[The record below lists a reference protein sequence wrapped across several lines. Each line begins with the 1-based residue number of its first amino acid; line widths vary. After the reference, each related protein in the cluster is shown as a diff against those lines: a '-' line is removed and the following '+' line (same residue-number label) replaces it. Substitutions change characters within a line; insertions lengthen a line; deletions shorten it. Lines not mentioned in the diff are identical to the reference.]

1 MSTQTVRVAGMT
13 CHHCVMSVTEEVSEI
28 AGVTGVD
35 VDLVAGGTSTVTIT
49 ADAPVADE
57 AIAAAVAEAGYAV
70 VNANSLL

>member
-13 CHHCVMSVTEEVSEI
+13 CHHCVMSVSEEVGEI
-28 AGVTGVD
+28 EGVSGVD

-49 ADAPVADE
+49 AENPVSDE

-70 VNANSLL
+70 VRDDNLL

>member
-1 MSTQTVRVAGMT
+1 MSTQTVKVAGMT

-49 ADAPVADE
+49 ADAPVTDE
-57 AIAAAVAEAGYAV
+57 AVAAAVKEAGYAV
-70 VNANSLL
+70 VNANTLL

>member
-13 CHHCVMSVTEEVSEI
+13 CHHCVMSVTEEVGEI

-57 AIAAAVAEAGYAV
+57 AIAAAVSEAGYAV
-70 VNANSLL
+70 VNPNTLL

>member
-49 ADAPVADE
+49 ADSPVTDE
-57 AIAAAVAEAGYAV
+57 AIAAAVTEAGYAV
-70 VNANSLL
+70 VNPNTLL

>member
-1 MSTQTVRVAGMT
+1 MSTQTVSVAGMT

-49 ADAPVADE
+49 ADAPVTDE
-57 AIAAAVAEAGYAV
+57 AIAAAITEAGYAV
-70 VNANSLL
+70 VNPKNLL